1 MSLLIPF
8 RPNYQS
14 TNLSTPPATVITND
28 AYEMYHDDDILN
40 TIQSTPWFDREYVK
54 ENRSLVSYLKLPCY
68 LSNIRSI

>member
-1 MSLLIPF
+1 M
-8 RPNYQS
+8 QS

-54 ENRSLVSYLKLPCY
+54 DNRSLVSHLKLLCY
-68 LSNIRSI
+68 NVMWIRLSINCPLAR